1 MTKIA
6 IFASGNGTN
15 MEQIA
20 EYLAD
25 HPEAALSV
33 ACVVINR
40 REAYVRHRAERL
52 GIEVKYFTRAELADP
67 EVLLPYLRERGAEAI
82 VLAGY
87 MALIP
92 HFLLEAYP
100 GLILNIHPA
109 LLPKYGGKG
118 MYGMHVHEAVH
129 AAGERET
136 GITIHEID
144 EQYDRGRTI
153 YQARTEISPEDTPEE
168 IAAKIHLLE
177 RDHYPRIV
185 VRWIES
191 KREEHLLHR

>member
-1 MTKIA
+1 
-6 IFASGNGTN
+6 
-15 MEQIA
+15 
-20 EYLAD
+20 
-25 HPEAALSV
+25 
-33 ACVVINR
+33 
-40 REAYVRHRAERL
+40 
-52 GIEVKYFTRAELADP
+52 
-67 EVLLPYLRERGAEAI
+67 
-82 VLAGY
+82 

-129 AAGERET
+129 TAGERET

-185 VRWIES
+185 ARWIES